1 MEGLGVIVHVV
12 NFLGSYILLF
22 LFAYP
27 VSWKTFLSPICQQ
40 YFIDLSLTSL
50 ISSSVENYIKCFGML
65 LFVLKWQNTCMV
77 EKFCQSLIS
86 VTGFTQTPSP
96 KKRLFNKCLKY
107 VLSKLIQ
114 IRIWHFCHV
123 IHCSLWKNADITDK
137 YLNYYDG
144 K

>member
-50 ISSSVENYIKCFGML
+50 ISSSELKITSNVLVCVY
-65 LFVLKWQNTCMV
+65 LFSEMAKHVHGRKVVPEFNIGHRIYADT
-77 EKFCQSLIS
+77 
-86 VTGFTQTPSP
+86 FT
-96 KKRLFNKCLKY
+96 
-107 VLSKLIQ
+107 
-114 IRIWHFCHV
+114 
-123 IHCSLWKNADITDK
+123 
-137 YLNYYDG
+137 
-144 K
+144 